1 MGLQHVRERTTGLL
15 FPLAQGQSL
24 LWDFCYLLQDVLLN
38 NTSVYSQWKS
48 LYFDLHKDD
57 HFDHTVCSE
66 EYLWKFLTKIT
77 LFWDNPKALWLALS
91 TKMYI
96 ISIERKV
103 INRQSKVSYYMYH
116 RYYGRE
122 NFTFIEK
129 EYWTKI
135 SVNSPLLCINKSTTQ
150 IFWLVSNATCKLQIN
165 IPIEMTSSHAKLVW
179 YFELYMWHF

>member
-1 MGLQHVRERTTGLL
+1 MYYWTIPVCIHNENPCTSIFIKTIILSIQCASALL
-15 FPLAQGQSL
+15 SKQ
-24 LWDFCYLLQDVLLN
+24 
-38 NTSVYSQWKS
+38 
-48 LYFDLHKDD
+48 
-57 HFDHTVCSE
+57 
-66 EYLWKFLTKIT
+66 YLWKFLTKIT

-103 INRQSKVSYYMYH
+103 IKRQSNVSYYMYH

-122 NFTFIEK
+122 NFTFTEK

-150 IFWLVSNATCKLQIN
+150 IFWVVSNSSFKLQIK
-165 IPIEMTSSHAKLVW
+165 IPMEMTSSHAKLVW